1 MHFRVNFVSQL
12 YLISCRLNFVA
23 RCLRRS
29 IILWHT
35 LKITRIIYH
44 PMVIIDLNL
53 IKFQY
58 YANTMKTMEIIAT
71 SKSNF
76 KSKQLYHNVLQ

>member
-1 MHFRVNFVSQL
+1 VSQL

-29 IILWHT
+29 IIQWHT

-44 PMVIIDLNL
+44 PYGNNWF
-53 IKFQY
+53 KFD
-58 YANTMKTMEIIAT
+58 
-71 SKSNF
+71 
-76 KSKQLYHNVLQ
+76 

>member
-29 IILWHT
+29 IIPWHT

-53 IKFQY
+53 IKF
-58 YANTMKTMEIIAT
+58 
-71 SKSNF
+71 
-76 KSKQLYHNVLQ
+76 